1 MFRPNPVGLSAVELL
16 SIEQGEY
23 GTELLLRGADLLDGT
38 PILDIKPYLPYADS
52 IMGAQAGYA
61 VDAPPLLQVHW
72 STQALA
78 DIDALLVSTDMR
90 LLIDDVL
97 AQDPRPAYR
106 AQQEDNHEYGVW
118 LANINVRF
126 LVSHQV
132 VQVVAV
138 TERKH

>member
-1 MFRPNPVGLSAVELL
+1 
-16 SIEQGEY
+16 
-23 GTELLLRGADLLDGT
+23 
-38 PILDIKPYLPYADS
+38 
-52 IMGAQAGYA
+52 
-61 VDAPPLLQVHW
+61 LLQVHW

-138 TERKH
+138 TERKA